1 MQESPRIIIKADG
14 HPADFLP
21 EKLIRS
27 LERVGANKELIQQ
40 ITDQVEGQL
49 YPGMN
54 TGVIYRL
61 VYQELR
67 RRSRPLAARYK
78 LRRAVQELGP
88 SGYPFEAYIGEIFR
102 HLGYEVQVG
111 VVENGHCITH
121 EVDVLANRE
130 GRRIAVECKFGNTS
144 TKRLDVKVALY
155 IHSRFLDL
163 SNEWI
168 HKEDFEKKDLE
179 GWIVTNA
186 SFSDDARAYGKC
198 AGLRLVSWSYP
209 ATGNLKDLIELSALY
224 PITVLASLNKHE
236 KKELLRQN
244 IVLAKTITDKV
255 GLLKKLHM
263 SPARI
268 KRCLEEVNGLCY

>member
-1 MQESPRIIIKADG
+1 MQKSSRVIIKADG
-14 HPADFLP
+14 RAADFLP

-40 ITDQVEGQL
+40 ITGQVEGQL

-102 HLGYEVQVG
+102 HLGYEVKVG
-111 VVENGHCITH
+111 VVENGHCISH

-130 GRRIAVECKFGNTS
+130 GRRIAIECKFGNTS
-144 TKRLDVKVALY
+144 SKRLDVKVPLY
-155 IHSRFLDL
+155 IYSRFLDL
-163 SNEWI
+163 SNQWI
-168 HKEDFEKKDLE
+168 HKEAFDKKDLE
-179 GWIVTNA
+179 GWIVTNG
-186 SFSDDARAYGKC
+186 SFSDDARAYGNC
-198 AGLRLVSWSYP
+198 VGLRLVSWSHP
-209 ATGNLKDLIELSALY
+209 STGNLKDLIENSALY
-224 PITVLASLNKHE
+224 PITALASLNKHE
-236 KKELLRQN
+236 KNELLKLK
-244 IVLAKTITDKV
+244 IVLAKSIRDRID
-255 GLLKKLHM
+255 LLERLHM
-263 SPARI
+263 SAARI
-268 KRCLEEVNGLCY
+268 KKCLAEVDGLCY